1 MKEEVPHVNNKVR
14 LIAILFSHLKKKDL
28 KRDESLKRFA
38 NVQASLLLRKPISVL
53 LLLLSLSGGG
63 GVTLA
68 HETA

>member
-1 MKEEVPHVNNKVR
+1 MNNKVR
-14 LIAILFSHLKKKDL
+14 LIAILFSQLKKK
-28 KRDESLKRFA
+28 KGSQEDESLKRFA
-38 NVQASLLLRKPISVL
+38 DVQASLLLLRKPISV

>member
-1 MKEEVPHVNNKVR
+1 MNNKVR